1 MLRRLTII
9 AAVLVGGVGCQQQS
23 PSTSV
28 DEIWSKPATSEAQI
42 SDVFQ
47 RIRNVDAC
55 ALVPRS
61 ALEEQGKIG
70 EVRVGG
76 QTINGC
82 RAGLDAGGSPVDVTW
97 SLVWAPQASAVDET
111 RRVGEVK
118 VEVLSPEDL
127 GSTAEPKNCWVT
139 AEFPSMAQVFLDVEA
154 TSPVDTCAIGNALI
168 DTAIEQLPTSPA
180 FGTSPDAVRTVLT
193 GADPCE
199 ALPKL
204 GATPLPVHDY
214 QVAQICRFG
223 SADAPTA
230 IEYGYQTED
239 QIRRD
244 DTITVDDRPVY
255 VGRIGGGQ
263 FIGYTFA
270 VGPELPGGALPV
282 ITVLG
287 KNQQEVERT
296 RDQLMTMFPIP

>member
-23 PSTSV
+23 TSPSV
-28 DEIWSKPATSEAQI
+28 DQIWFTPAVSEAEV
-42 SDVFQ
+42 SDVFH
-47 RIRNVDAC
+47 RIRNVDTC
-55 ALVPRS
+55 ALIPRS
-61 ALEEQGKIG
+61 ALEEQGKV
-70 EVRVGG
+70 EYVRVGG

-82 RAGLDAGGSPVDVTW
+82 RARFDADGSAVEATW
-97 SLVWAPQASAVDET
+97 SLVWAPQASAIEET
-111 RRVGEVK
+111 RKVGDVK
-118 VEVLSPEDL
+118 IEVLSPEDL
-127 GSTAEPKNCWVT
+127 GSTAEPKNCWTT
-139 AEFPSMAQVFLDVEA
+139 AEFPSMAQIFLDIEA
-154 TSPVDTCAIGNALI
+154 PSPVDTCAIGNALI

-180 FGTSPDAVRTVLT
+180 FGASPDAVRTVLT

-214 QVAQICRFG
+214 QVAQVCRFG

-230 IEYGYQTED
+230 IEYAYQADDE
-239 QIRRD
+239 INRD
-244 DTITVDDRPVY
+244 ETITIDGRPVH
-255 VGRIGGGQ
+255 VGRAGDGQ

-270 VGPELPGGALPV
+270 VGQELPGGALPI

-287 KNQQEVERT
+287 KNKQEVERT
-296 RDQLMTMFPIP
+296 RDQLMTMYPLP